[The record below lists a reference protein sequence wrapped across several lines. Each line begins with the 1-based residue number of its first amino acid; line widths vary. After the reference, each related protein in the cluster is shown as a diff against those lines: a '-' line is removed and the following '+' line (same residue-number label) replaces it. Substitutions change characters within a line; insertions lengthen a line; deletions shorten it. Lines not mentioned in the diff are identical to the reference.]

1 MKNMKKWKIILG
13 LSVVL
18 VSGIIIGVVSTL
30 FYMQSNVRGMLR
42 GDYAPARR
50 IMVRRID
57 RLLDLDREQFKE
69 LRKAAKAVGMDLKKL
84 RDQWR
89 PEVKRIIDRRM
100 EEFKQCLTPEQK
112 LKFERM
118 TKRIKKMR
126 KKGPLRKRNNRV
138 PKYPPPT
145 D

>member
-18 VSGIIIGVVSTL
+18 VSGIIIGVVTTL
-30 FYMQSNVRGMLR
+30 FYMQSNVEGMLR

-69 LRKAAKAVGMDLKKL
+69 LRKAAKAVEMDLKEL
-84 RDQWR
+84 RDEWR
-89 PEVKRIIDRRM
+89 PEVKRIVDRRL
-100 EEFKQCLTPEQK
+100 EEFKQCLTPRQK
-112 LKFERM
+112 LKFERVS
-118 TKRIKKMR
+118 KRIKKMR
-126 KKGPLRKRNNRV
+126 KMGPLRKRNNRAAI
-138 PKYPPPT
+138 YSPPT